1 MAITL
6 SMTESFLNY
15 IVDFINISKDEN
27 YNVYDVN
34 NVIFS
39 QNNIQVCF
47 NGDGNLFRD
56 IDLLAFAS
64 FVETRIRTELKNLL
78 KEEQ

>member
-1 MAITL
+1 
-6 SMTESFLNY
+6 MTDKFLNY

-27 YNVYDVN
+27 YSIYDVK

-47 NGDGNLFRD
+47 NGDGNLFRC
-56 IDLLAFAS
+56 IDLLTFAS
-64 FVETRIRTELKNLL
+64 FVETTIRTELKNLL